1 MFSFVKKEKESSRE
15 SCERAKRQLRGG
27 LERAERESWD
37 TERGTKER
45 ALRERELKRVQK
57 RAQGRGSHIHSLL
70 SSYVL
75 CPPKGEAAVR
85 LLWFSFKIKSGLWIR
100 LNKHKPYSQPTN
112 YFALIAQPFRV
123 YIKVSQNVA
132 NFAIKYQQIFLEE
145 IARSDIN
152 CSKAF
157 ALSWRGEM
165 FSKIF

>member
-57 RAQGRGSHIHSLL
+57 RAHGRGSHIHSLL

-85 LLWFSFKIKSGLWIR
+85 LLWFSYL
-100 LNKHKPYSQPTN
+100 
-112 YFALIAQPFRV
+112 
-123 YIKVSQNVA
+123 
-132 NFAIKYQQIFLEE
+132 IFLNILFCFNLLFSQQAIYRVIFDNLHQELTCYRLVLSLLRFLKASMWPQDWAQITFRSE
-145 IARSDIN
+145 I
-152 CSKAF
+152 
-157 ALSWRGEM
+157 LSHQ
-165 FSKIF
+165 F

>member
-1 MFSFVKKEKESSRE
+1 MFSFVKNEKESSRE

-85 LLWFSFKIKSGLWIR
+85 LLWFSLLLIR
-100 LNKHKPYSQPTN
+100 LL
-112 YFALIAQPFRV
+112 YFVCAGLFLNWLQVVNSKKKQSWVGDWRLYRTGPG
-123 YIKVSQNVA
+123 QQ
-132 NFAIKYQQIFLEE
+132 YQR
-145 IARSDIN
+145 AHAS
-152 CSKAF
+152 A
-157 ALSWRGEM
+157 SWSEQGW
-165 FSKIF
+165 

>member
-85 LLWFSFKIKSGLWIR
+85 LLWFSFCIKDPRDNVKRRIMQQWSFWFTDQVNGNIR
-100 LNKHKPYSQPTN
+100 ASQ
-112 YFALIAQPFRV
+112 ALVNGFKSDGGGVCRV
-123 YIKVSQNVA
+123 GRWVTFPWTWRMYI
-132 NFAIKYQQIFLEE
+132 
-145 IARSDIN
+145 
-152 CSKAF
+152 
-157 ALSWRGEM
+157 
-165 FSKIF
+165 

>member
-85 LLWFSFKIKSGLWIR
+85 LLWFSYIYIGVCNQGSPFVLFKK
-100 LNKHKPYSQPTN
+100 
-112 YFALIAQPFRV
+112 
-123 YIKVSQNVA
+123 
-132 NFAIKYQQIFLEE
+132 
-145 IARSDIN
+145 D
-152 CSKAF
+152 CSKDSAGILF
-157 ALSWRGEM
+157 LRKWIYNRRGVWYL
-165 FSKIF
+165 FRKGQKDYPDYQLQYI

>member
-75 CPPKGEAAVR
+75 CPPKGEAAIR
-85 LLWFSFKIKSGLWIR
+85 LLWFSFNIIAEWSTGHR
-100 LNKHKPYSQPTN
+100 MGYYSQNWLFLAVFEALEGLKQLVPTC
-112 YFALIAQPFRV
+112 
-123 YIKVSQNVA
+123 SG
-132 NFAIKYQQIFLEE
+132 QISSDPILHWFL
-145 IARSDIN
+145 
-152 CSKAF
+152 SKKK
-157 ALSWRGEM
+157 R
-165 FSKIF
+165 IFF